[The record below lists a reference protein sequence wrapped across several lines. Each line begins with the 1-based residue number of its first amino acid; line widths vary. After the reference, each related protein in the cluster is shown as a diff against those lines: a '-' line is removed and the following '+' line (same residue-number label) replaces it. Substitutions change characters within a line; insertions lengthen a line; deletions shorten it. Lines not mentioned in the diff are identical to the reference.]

1 MCYGPQR
8 IRCWLCV
15 TVSAATDDEPSGP
28 NTASTATSVT
38 RSSGFFCA
46 LAWLTE
52 WWVCALAANSSA
64 DPVYRISCDIAHDP
78 MQVHTAAPEPPSHQ
92 VSSSDASRGSPSV
105 VLIPIVF
112 ALLYPQTA
120 VDALAAPH
128 LVFPAGFLCRTSRRR
143 S

>member
-1 MCYGPQR
+1 MCCGPQR

-52 WWVCALAANSSA
+52 LWVCALAANSSA

-78 MQVHTAAPEPPSHQ
+78 MQVHTAASEPRPIKFLRLTR
-92 VSSSDASRGSPSV
+92 VAVRLPWSSYLCVR
-105 VLIPIVF
+105 
-112 ALLYPQTA
+112 LLYPQTG